1 MAIGMIEARL
11 TSLDLLRIERVYSRF
26 DISSGPEQGIS
37 MTMLSLQIL
46 HGKLYGYFT
55 YPIGIILERKTE
67 STTTGATESKSIVVF
82 LLRILFGGGKAET
95 SSETETSKR

>member
-11 TSLDLLRIERVYSRF
+11 TSLDLLSIERVYSRF

-55 YPIGIILERKTE
+55 
-67 STTTGATESKSIVVF
+67 
-82 LLRILFGGGKAET
+82 
-95 SSETETSKR
+95 